1 MKRLNRQVPVP
12 LSGVIVIT
20 RHSASLKAGLFSMV
34 DIGIPTLIE
43 TKSIEDCAGL
53 CKEFGFQFI
62 ELNMNMPQYQ
72 IENIDIQ
79 KFSEVAKKNGIYYT
93 FHLDEN
99 LNVCDFNKKVAS
111 AYIETVLATI
121 ELAKKLDVF
130 IINMHL
136 LKGVYFTLPKHKV
149 YLFNEYIDTYL
160 SSLESFRDKCE
171 QAIGDANIKI
181 CIENSDGYDQDFLIR
196 GLTFLLKSKV
206 FGLTYDIAHN
216 AGIGGGDEAVILG
229 HENKLCHMHIHD
241 ATGKKNHLP
250 LGTGE
255 LNLPKYFDLA
265 GRNNCRVVL
274 ETKTIE
280 GLRQSVGWMKSKS

>member
-1 MKRLNRQVPVP
+1 M
-12 LSGVIVIT
+12 I
-20 RHSASLKAGLFSMV
+20 H
-34 DIGIPTLIE
+34 IGIPTLIE

-72 IENIDIQ
+72 IENINIK
-79 KFSEVAKKNGIYYT
+79 KFSEVAKKKGIYYT
-93 FHLDEN
+93 IHLDEN
-99 LNVCDFNKKVAS
+99 LNVCDFNKKVAV
-111 AYIETVLATI
+111 AYLETVLATI
-121 ELAKKLDVF
+121 ELAKKLDVS
-130 IINMHL
+130 ILNMHL
-136 LKGVYFTLPKHKV
+136 SKGVYFTLPQHKV

-160 SSLESFRDKCE
+160 SSLENFRDKCE

-181 CIENSDGYDQDFLIR
+181 CIENSDGYDQNFLIK
-196 GLTFLLKSKV
+196 GLTLLLKSKA
-206 FGLTYDIAHN
+206 FGLTYDIGHN

-229 HENKLCHMHIHD
+229 YESKLYHMHIHD
-241 ATGKKNHLP
+241 AMGKKNHLP

-255 LNLPKYFDLA
+255 LELQKYFDLA

-280 GLRQSVGWMKSKS
+280 GLRLSVDWMKSKP